1 MSQLFS
7 HLRVSSEYSISQG
20 LLTIDQIVENAEN
33 YSIPSVALTD
43 QSNMFGLVKFFNK
56 IYFCGQLSD
65 PIHHPNFIEILKLC
79 KDTDVVIHNSSSHK
93 PRDYFIECFKAN
105 PNAHWVFGIDGLPEE
120 SHNYRIHQDGV
131 KLFNIMLDAKKIL
144 QNPPTWQI
152 LTFKYNEDSIE
163 KCKQIAREN
172 DIAIMITQSSRWDKD
187 DEYRP
192 RESLNAV

>member
-1 MSQLFS
+1 MLYNKGDKRIHKKSIKVEIHTAASQKS
-7 HLRVSSEYSISQG
+7 KAWYI
-20 LLTIDQIVENAEN
+20 
-33 YSIPSVALTD
+33 
-43 QSNMFGLVKFFNK
+43 K
-56 IYFCGQLSD
+56 
-65 PIHHPNFIEILKLC
+65 
-79 KDTDVVIHNSSSHK
+79 
-93 PRDYFIECFKAN
+93 CFKAN
-105 PNAHWVFGIDGLPEE
+105 PLAEWLFGIDGLPEE

-172 DIAIMITQSSRWDKD
+172 DIAIMITQSSRWDKN